1 MSVRVPTATPPAVC
15 AEDRVCDVCDERPV
29 ARVLALDRPLAVCH
43 SCATGLQRD
52 GIDLVDVE
60 ESTEP
65 TAPAPAIGPH
75 SFCKSSL
82 SAAERAAL
90 LRARKTLK
98 RPQNGAQEIA
108 G

>member
-1 MSVRVPTATPPAVC
+1 MRRDDGPPAV
-15 AEDRVCDVCDERPV
+15 DVLCVICDERS
-29 ARVLALDRPLAVCH
+29 AMRLLALDRLLVVCH
-43 SCATGLQRD
+43 SCGTGLRRD
-52 GIDLVDVE
+52 GIDLVDE
-60 ESTEP
+60 EEGTEP

-75 SFCKSSL
+75 SFCNGPS

-90 LRARKTLK
+90 LRARTTLK